1 MNKKLKVCVLSTI
14 TIMSLVLALLSG
26 CATDGHSVP
35 HGKLNTEVT
44 IFHDLPTNLVGTTF
58 MILPADT
65 NLIGSLEYESYL
77 RIIQTEL
84 ESNQL
89 QCVDSITNNPDWL
102 IFVHFQTYPPHEFSG
117 STPVFGQTGGGY
129 TFHQGTVWSGG
140 GPMTYSGSSYTAP
153 QFGVVGYRNREH
165 FVFGWG
171 LRIEFYDG
179 AAYRAD
185 SMMQKY
191 DAKSIAVG
199 GGGSLSEAV
208 PVLVHEI
215 FREFPGRSSVTRERT
230 VRY

>member
-1 MNKKLKVCVLSTI
+1 MKSTGWLLSII
-14 TIMSLVLALLSG
+14 TTMSLMFALLNG
-26 CATDGHSVP
+26 CASNGGSHP
-35 HGKLNTEVT
+35 HGKLSTEVT
-44 IFHDLPTNLVGTTF
+44 VFHDLPTNLVGTTF
-58 MILPADT
+58 MVLPADT

-77 RIIQTEL
+77 KIVQTEL
-84 ESNQL
+84 ESKQL
-89 QCVDSITNNPDWL
+89 RNVDFASNADWL
-102 IFVHFQTYPPHEFSG
+102 VFVHFQTYPPHEFSG

-185 SMMQKY
+185 SMVQKY

-215 FREFPGRSSVTRERT
+215 FHEFPGKSGVTRERT